1 MSWTLVLGPV
11 WRATDLASLSGVIG
25 LAYPFGDVVIVF
37 YAVLAIR
44 GLSAGDR
51 RPLWFLLAGL
61 LAMAFSDSG
70 YAYLSVTGA
79 YATLS
84 PHLVDAGWVAAYL
97 AIGLAALG
105 ADGSRA
111 HVAERAHGGALPL
124 VSIAAPFAPV
134 LIALALTAIEIRLGH
149 RPDRVAWA
157 MAFALVALVL
167 VRQALMLL
175 ELTGRREPLS

>member
-1 MSWTLVLGPV
+1 
-11 WRATDLASLSGVIG
+11 
-25 LAYPFGDVVIVF
+25 
-37 YAVLAIR
+37 
-44 GLSAGDR
+44 
-51 RPLWFLLAGL
+51 
-61 LAMAFSDSG
+61 
-70 YAYLSVTGA
+70 VTGA

-84 PHLVDAGWVAAYL
+84 PHLVDAGWVATYL
-97 AIGLAALG
+97 AIGLAALA

-111 HVAERAHGGALPL
+111 HVTDRAHGGAVPL

-134 LIALALTAIEIRLGH
+134 LIAVALTAIEIRLGH

-157 MAFALVALVL
+157 MGFALVALVL